1 MIGFLLLGAAYS
13 VTAGVKVTERE
24 EREKKDTANLAIL
37 ALQAKRE
44 EMRQFLLA
52 RGLLA
57 TEDILDKFRY

>member
-1 MIGFLLLGAAYS
+1 MLGLLLLG
-13 VTAGVKVTERE
+13 TAHGVLNDGPERRQQE
-24 EREKKDTANLAIL
+24 AQNASNLKTL